1 MARVTVEDC
10 VTKVDNRFDL
20 VLVSAQRARQISS
33 GVALLVE
40 RDNDKNTVV
49 ALREIA
55 SEELKPVD
63 LKEAIVQGMQKHLEV
78 DEPEEDDL
86 SLILA
91 GRRAG
96 GDGSEL
102 TPESLEKAQAEL
114 SREASEEEASKA
126 LAGQVFADSPSTKG
140 EAG

>member
-33 GVALLVE
+33 GMPLLVE

-49 ALREIA
+49 SLREIA
-55 SEELKPVD
+55 DEEVAPAD
-63 LKEAIVQGMQKHLEV
+63 LKEAIIHGMQKHVEV
-78 DEPEEDDL
+78 DEPDEDDL

-114 SREASEEEASKA
+114 SKEADEKAASEA
-126 LAGQVFADSPSTKG
+126 LAGQVFSDAP
-140 EAG
+140 EAKND